1 MRLRDNYR
9 VPLLLLACFV
19 TALMFPRACTETR
32 VGFGA
37 LLPATAPL
45 TGAESQNAE
54 ATLREENAR
63 LAHEIGRLE
72 EEREARPSAE
82 GPAANARIVR
92 PVPRPP
98 VAILARVRHRDA
110 SSQRRSF
117 SIDAGRADGVRA
129 GLPVIFG
136 GSIVGLVASAAE
148 HSALVVR
155 IDDPTT
161 ASTLP
166 ATFIAPDRPAGDRRP
181 SGVAR
186 GTGDGEVAVSLLR
199 SSDAKPGDIAVTGV
213 GNPLVPEGL
222 VLGEVV
228 RFGDDDRDG
237 SHEADV
243 RPLRDLDTLNSVF
256 VLRVDGDSFPAAGP
270 GAKR

>member
-1 MRLRDNYR
+1 MRLRDSYR
-9 VPLLLLACFV
+9 VPLLLLSCFV

-45 TGAESQNAE
+45 TGAESPNAE
-54 ATLREENAR
+54 ATLREQNAR
-63 LAHEIGRLE
+63 LAHEVARLE
-72 EEREARPSAE
+72 EEHEASPTKA
-82 GPAANARIVR
+82 GPLANARIVR
-92 PVPRPP
+92 PAARPP
-98 VAILARVRHRDA
+98 IAISARVRHRDPSA
-110 SSQRRSF
+110 LRRSF
-117 SIDAGRADGVRA
+117 LIDAGRADGVRE
-129 GLPVIFG
+129 GLPVTFG
-136 GSIVGLVASAAE
+136 GSIVGLVVTVTEHAAR
-148 HSALVVR
+148 VVR
-155 IDDPTT
+155 IDDPTA
-161 ASTLP
+161 ASTLAATLITAGEP
-166 ATFIAPDRPAGDRRP
+166 AAKERP

-199 SSDAKPGDIAVTGV
+199 RGDARPGDIAVTGV

-237 SHEADV
+237 SHEAQV

-256 VLRVDGDSFPAAGP
+256 VLRMDGETLPAAATGL
-270 GAKR
+270 KR